1 MEITKDTKLSDLLTE
16 HPWLKDEIAKINE
29 RFKMLNSPVAKIML
43 GKATVSEMSK
53 RSGMDIETI
62 IGKIKELINQH
73 K

>member
-1 MEITKDTKLSDLLTE
+1 MEITKDTKLSALLTE

-29 RFKMLNSPVAKIML
+29 RFKMLNSPVGKIML

-53 RSGMDIETI
+53 RSDMDIETI